1 MNQSHQPNYTE
12 LLHQLMDKVSIYSF
26 NQLSQITGIS
36 RRQID
41 RLRRGEVSQ
50 MRVETLSKLSE
61 GLQLSPSQLLHKF
74 SAESISNIS
83 SEDEKSALKQEY
95 QRLQQQLDIQRETL
109 KQEFQQASLQIIE
122 SWLVQWPTAAYSARQ
137 NDTLPAVRLLPLIQP
152 VEQLMAEWGVIAI
165 ASVGEEVPYNP
176 QLHQLMSGTAQD
188 GDMVKVRYTGY
199 RHGDKLLYR
208 AKVSPI

>member
-1 MNQSHQPNYTE
+1 MNQSHRPNYTE
-12 LLHQLMDKVSIYSF
+12 LLHQLMDKVSIHSF

-137 NDTLPAVRLLPLIQP
+137 NEQLPAVRLLPLIQP

-176 QLHQLMSGTAQD
+176 QLHQLMSGTAQP